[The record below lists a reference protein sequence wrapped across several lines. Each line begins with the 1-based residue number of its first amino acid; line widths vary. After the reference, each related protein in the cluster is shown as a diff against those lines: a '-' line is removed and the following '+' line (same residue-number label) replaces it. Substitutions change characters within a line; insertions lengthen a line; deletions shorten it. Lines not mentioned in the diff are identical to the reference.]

1 MSQIRHILAK
11 HSAAVRL
18 FQPGPPHSPAHCDV
32 RPLPGLDEVTRAQL
46 TSLRLDPEAI
56 TRRSPSVTDDSMV
69 SDSNYDSGAFSRTST
84 PELGP
89 AMRNKLSEVAPLLS
103 PPLVLS
109 VSRRSH
115 NPTPADTN
123 SLSDTLP
130 LRRPHLD
137 TLHEARA
144 SPVTVSI
151 GVTTRLCVNDEEEPR
166 EAAWSQYQSLPNL
179 SRSDTRLVTRPRVS
193 PRPRMGTS
201 RLLTPPKPARVR
213 SVIINNHNS
222 SLERPRSRITTSTSV
237 LLNRS
242 NTSVGFNS
250 AVNLNKYRLGP
261 EATEPLSPV
270 MRGVRDNSCGSDT
283 SSGVF
288 SAASL
293 ETHNR
298 VHSCKVTVNGQHL

>member
-18 FQPGPPHSPAHCDV
+18 FQPGPPRSPAHCGV

-46 TSLRLDPEAI
+46 TSLRLHPEEVAN

-84 PELGP
+84 PELAP

-123 SLSDTLP
+123 SLSDTLAM
-130 LRRPHLD
+130 RRPRLD

-151 GVTTRLCVNDEEEPR
+151 GVTTRLCVNDQEEPGDAR
-166 EAAWSQYQSLPNL
+166 SQFQSLPNL
-179 SRSDTRLVTRPRVS
+179 ARSDAALVTR

-213 SVIINNHNS
+213 SVIINSHNS

-250 AVNLNKYRLGP
+250 SVNLNKYRLGP
-261 EATEPLSPV
+261 EAAEPLSSV
-270 MRGVRDNSCGSDT
+270 MRGVRDTSCGSDT